1 MDEEFIRSRITQ
13 LRLAKGVSAREMSLS
28 IGQSEGYINQ
38 IENARGLPS
47 LPGLI
52 YICDYL
58 GITLRQFFEDGNDT
72 PYELQVLLN
81 DLKKL
86 DAEALAHVTA
96 VVKAFLPR

>member
-1 MDEEFIRSRITQ
+1 MDEEFIRARITK
-13 LRLAKGVSAREMSLS
+13 LRLEKNVSAREMSLS
-28 IGQSEGYINQ
+28 IGQSENYINQ

-58 GITLRQFFEDGNDT
+58 GITLQQFFDDGDDT

-86 DAEALAHVTA
+86 DADALAHVTA
-96 VVKAFLPR
+96 VVRAFLPR